1 MGNGN
6 YDNPSQEQ
14 ALRPNAESF
23 DSRQFFPR
31 LVPMPHCLRMGLPT
45 SMPDAP
51 NSISSRLLLP
61 AVSLCWREL
70 IRFVRQRSRI
80 IGALATPILFWIV
93 IGAGMGRSFRSEMP
107 GGNNFIEYFF
117 PGTLVMILLFTAI
130 FSEISIIEDRREGFL
145 QSVLVAPVS
154 RMAIVLGKVLGG
166 TLLASAQGIL
176 FLLLAPLVGIKLG
189 VSSFLAA
196 VVVTFIVSFALSG
209 LGFCIAWRMNS
220 TQGFHVIMNLFLIP
234 MWFLSG
240 AMFPAEGAK
249 GVMRWLMSVNP
260 LTYGVSALR
269 QALYWTSSANLRLPP
284 WSVCIGVSLVFAA
297 AMFVASSMM
306 AGRRVAADLQ

>member
-1 MGNGN
+1 MG
-6 YDNPSQEQ
+6 
-14 ALRPNAESF
+14 A
-23 DSRQFFPR
+23 DS
-31 LVPMPHCLRMGLPT
+31 
-45 SMPDAP
+45 S
-51 NSISSRLLLP
+51 SIVSRLFLP

-93 IGAGMGRSFRSEMP
+93 IGAGMGRSFRSDAP
-107 GGNNFIEYFF
+107 GGGNFIEYFF

-130 FSEISIIEDRREGFL
+130 FSEISVIEDRREGFL

-166 TLLASAQGIL
+166 TVLATAQGVL
-176 FLLLAPLVGIKLG
+176 FLLLAPLVGIKLD
-189 VSSFLAA
+189 VATFFAA
-196 VVVTFIVSFALSG
+196 LGMALVVSFALSG
-209 LGFCIAWRMNS
+209 LGFCIAWRMSS

-240 AMFPAEGAK
+240 AMFPAEGAH
-249 GVMRWLMSVNP
+249 GVMRLLMSLNP
-260 LTYGVSALR
+260 LTYGVSGLR
-269 QALYWTSSANLRLPP
+269 RALYLSSSTDLRLASWP
-284 WSVCIGVSLVFAA
+284 VCIGISLAFAVV
-297 AMFVASSMM
+297 MFVMSSMM

>member
-1 MGNGN
+1 MIS
-6 YDNPSQEQ
+6 PS
-14 ALRPNAESF
+14 
-23 DSRQFFPR
+23 D
-31 LVPMPHCLRMGLPT
+31 
-45 SMPDAP
+45 
-51 NSISSRLLLP
+51 SISSRLFLP
-61 AVSLCWREL
+61 AGSLCWREM

-80 IGALATPILFWIV
+80 IGALATPILFWVV
-93 IGAGMGRSFRSEMP
+93 IGAGMGRSFQADVP
-107 GGNNFIEYFF
+107 GGGNFIEYFF

-166 TLLASAQGIL
+166 TVLASAQGIL
-176 FLLLAPLVGIKLG
+176 FLLLAPLVGIKLHLPEI
-189 VSSFLAA
+189 LAA
-196 VVVTFIVSFALSG
+196 IGVTLIVSFALSG
-209 LGFCIAWRMNS
+209 LGFCIAWRMSS

-240 AMFPAEGAK
+240 AMFPASGAR
-249 GVMRWLMSVNP
+249 GALRGLMNVNP

-269 QALYWTSSANLRLPP
+269 RALYLSDSANLRLPG

-297 AMFVASSMM
+297 VMFALASMIV
-306 AGRRVAADLQ
+306 GRRVAGDLQ

>member
-1 MGNGN
+1 M
-6 YDNPSQEQ
+6 
-14 ALRPNAESF
+14 LRGLATPAAHKLYT
-23 DSRQFFPR
+23 PMAKR
-31 LVPMPHCLRMGLPT
+31 LQHSPKLFTPWFQCLIAYRMTPPTPMPEV
-45 SMPDAP
+45 P

-93 IGAGMGRSFRSEMP
+93 IGAGMGHSFRSEMP

-145 QSVLVAPVS
+145 QSVLVRRFADGHRARQGPRRDAAGV
-154 RMAIVLGKVLGG
+154 G
-166 TLLASAQGIL
+166 QGIL

-196 VVVTFIVSFALSG
+196 VLVTFIVSFALSG
-209 LGFCIAWRMNS
+209 LGFCIAWRMSS

-240 AMFPAEGAK
+240 
-249 GVMRWLMSVNP
+249 
-260 LTYGVSALR
+260 
-269 QALYWTSSANLRLPP
+269 
-284 WSVCIGVSLVFAA
+284 VCSRPRGPR
-297 AMFVASSMM
+297 ASCR
-306 AGRRVAADLQ
+306 GLIR

>member
-1 MGNGN
+1 MT
-6 YDNPSQEQ
+6 
-14 ALRPNAESF
+14 A
-23 DSRQFFPR
+23 DSASINTR
-31 LVPMPHCLRMGLPT
+31 LF
-45 SMPDAP
+45 
-51 NSISSRLLLP
+51 LP
-61 AVSLCWREL
+61 ALSLCWREL

-93 IGAGMGRSFRSEMP
+93 IGAGMGHSFRSDVP
-107 GGNNFIEYFF
+107 GGDNFIEYFF

-130 FSEISIIEDRREGFL
+130 FSEISVIEDRREGFL

-166 TLLASAQGIL
+166 TVLASAQGIL

-189 VSSFLAA
+189 VASFLLA
-196 VVVTFIVSFALSG
+196 VGVTLIVSFALSG
-209 LGFCIAWRMNS
+209 LGFCIAWRMSS

-240 AMFPAEGAK
+240 AMFPASGAHGAMK
-249 GVMRWLMSVNP
+249 WLMGINP

-269 QALYWTSSANLRLPP
+269 RALYFSSSANLGLAP
-284 WSVCIGVSLVFAA
+284 WSICIGISIAFAA
-297 AMFVASSMM
+297 AMFLASSIM
-306 AGRRVAADLQ
+306 AGKRVAADLQ